1 MNLHLE
7 PDSLRIAIPFPD
19 EIRCAGNHGHD
30 KRSPLRGIARSG
42 CQREVDTPGLSLPRR
57 VEAWALSRSC
67 VRLAQIRSYF
77 VWTIGLELRQITPAE
92 ADLR

>member
-42 CQREVDTPGLSLPRR
+42 CQREVDTPGLEPSKKGGS
-57 VEAWALSRSC
+57 V
-67 VRLAQIRSYF
+67 
-77 VWTIGLELRQITPAE
+77 GLEQIVRQVGANQIIFCLDHTV
-92 ADLR
+92 